1 MSAKQSAAPE
11 TVDEYLAAVAED
23 ARGVLQRVR
32 AAIKDAA
39 PDAEETISYRIP
51 LYKLGG
57 KHLIGFGASKDHLSL
72 FVTESE
78 VLRKYERELEPFDH
92 GGTKTTIRFTVKT
105 PLPTALVKKIV
116 KTRMR
121 DLNAHLATA
130 RAKAQQR
137 RPT

>member
-1 MSAKQSAAPE
+1 VSAKEGATPE
-11 TVDEYLAAVAED
+11 TVDEYLAALPED

-39 PDAEETISYRIP
+39 PDAEETISYEIP
-51 LYKLGG
+51 LYKLAG
-57 KHLIGFGASKDHLSL
+57 KHLIGFAASKRHLSL
-72 FVTESE
+72 FVTDSE

-92 GGTKTTIRFTVKT
+92 GGTKTTIRFTVGN

-121 DLNAHLATA
+121 GLNGD
-130 RAKAQQR
+130 
-137 RPT
+137 